1 MSHAAFSSGQVLGR
15 TTTSNLVSAALA
27 TFVLVSTAV
36 APAAAGHF
44 LMSEPAVSSSSVR
57 LPPLHTTMGFRRLST
72 VGQTKPPGAA
82 LDWRVGTT
90 PRLDAQ
96 SHRLD
101 QLINTSIC
109 SRC

>member
-1 MSHAAFSSGQVLGR
+1 MSHAAFSSDQDLGR
-15 TTTSNLVSAALA
+15 STTSKLVSTALA
-27 TFVLVSTAV
+27 TLVLVSTAV
-36 APAAAGHF
+36 TPAAAGHF
-44 LMSEPAVSSSSVR
+44 MSEPAAAAKSVR
-57 LPPLHTTMGFRRLST
+57 LPPLHTTMGFRRVSA

-82 LDWRVGTT
+82 LDLRAGTT

-101 QLINTSIC
+101 QLISTTIC

>member
-1 MSHAAFSSGQVLGR
+1 MSHTAFSSHRTNGR
-15 TTTSNLVSAALA
+15 TTASRLVSAALA
-27 TFVLVSTAV
+27 GLVLVGTSV

-44 LMSEPAVSSSSVR
+44 MSEAPAAAKPVR
-57 LPPLHTTMGFRRLST
+57 LPALHITTGFRRVSA

-82 LDWRVGTT
+82 LDWRAGTT
-90 PRLDAQ
+90 PGLDAQ

-101 QLINTSIC
+101 QLITTTIC